1 MKCWTCFLVASLLLL
16 TPRANGQQ
24 LSREQISEKL
34 ERDGCV
40 TLTEKN
46 VKICK
51 AYYVSDG
58 NSIEALSIRPLP
70 QGKYPGILL
79 TQAPLTL
86 GTVLAQQGFACLSV
100 EQPGFGKSQGKR
112 DFVGPATVKALITG
126 FKKLQREPYVDAKK
140 MGIFGYSR
148 GAIAASLMTL
158 RLGNEIKAAVF
169 GAGAYDFRKAYDE
182 VTIAGIRKNMEA
194 ETGMTEK
201 AIKERSPVLQMKKLK
216 SPVLILHSEKD
227 ENVSVNQALLLRDRL
242 TSLGKDFEIQLS
254 PTGKHGFLN
263 GDFVSTVVDFFNRR
277 LKGISRRESTK
288 QARYWGY
295 LLQKFSLYAKILPY
309 GL

>member
-1 MKCWTCFLVASLLLL
+1 MKCCTYFFIATILLPASYA
-16 TPRANGQQ
+16 PAQQ
-24 LSREQISEKL
+24 LSREQIIERLEK
-34 ERDGCV
+34 DGCV

-51 AYYVSDG
+51 AYYLSDG
-58 NSIEALSIRPLP
+58 NSIEALSIRPLAE
-70 QGKYPGILL
+70 GKYPGILL

-86 GTVLAQQGFACLSV
+86 ATMLAQQGFACLSV

-112 DFVGPATVKALITG
+112 DFVGPATVQALMTG
-126 FKKLQREPYVDAKK
+126 FKKLQREPYVDSRK

-158 RLGNEIKAAVF
+158 RLGNEVKAAVF

-182 VTIAGIRKNMEA
+182 VTIAGIRKNMEV

-201 AIKERSPVLQMKKLK
+201 AVKERSPVLHVKKLK

-227 ENVSVNQALLLRDRL
+227 ENVPVSQALLLRDRL
-242 TSLGKDFEIQLS
+242 TSLGRDFEIKLS
-254 PTGKHGFLN
+254 PTGKHGFLD
-263 GDFVSTVVDFFNRR
+263 GDFVSTVVEFFNRR
-277 LKGISRRESTK
+277 LKSNSGEPA
-288 QARYWGY
+288 QPPAN
-295 LLQKFSLYAKILPY
+295 QD
-309 GL
+309 

>member
-1 MKCWTCFLVASLLLL
+1 MKCCPYLLLATFLLL
-16 TPRANGQQ
+16 TPRATAQQ
-24 LSREQISEKL
+24 LSREQIIERL

-51 AYYVSDG
+51 AYYLSDG
-58 NSIEALSIRPLP
+58 NSIEALSIRPLAD
-70 QGKYPGILL
+70 GKYPGILL

-86 GTVLAQQGFACLSV
+86 ATILAQQGFACLSV

-112 DFVGPATVKALITG
+112 DFVGPATVKALVTG

-158 RLGNEIKAAVF
+158 RLGNEVKAAVF
-169 GAGAYDFRKAYDE
+169 GAGAYDFKKAYDE
-182 VTIAGIRKNMEA
+182 VTIEGIRKNMEA
-194 ETGMTEK
+194 ETGMTDK

-242 TSLGKDFEIQLS
+242 TSLGKDFEIKLS
-254 PTGKHGFLN
+254 PTGKHGFFD
-263 GDFVSTVVDFFNRR
+263 GDFVSTVAEFFTRR
-277 LKGISRRESTK
+277 LKGISKRT
-288 QARYWGY
+288 AIIPTG
-295 LLQKFSLYAKILPY
+295 
-309 GL
+309 

>member
-1 MKCWTCFLVASLLLL
+1 MKCCAYFLVATFLVL
-16 TPRANGQQ
+16 TPGVTAQQ
-24 LSREQISEKL
+24 LNREQISERL
-34 ERDGCV
+34 EKDGCV

-51 AYYVSDG
+51 AYYLSDG
-58 NSIEALSIRPLP
+58 NSIEALSIRPVLE
-70 QGKYPGILL
+70 GKYPGILL

-86 GTVLAQQGFACLSV
+86 SMILAQQGFACLSV

-112 DFVGPATVKALITG
+112 DFVGPATVKALIRG
-126 FKKLQREPYVDAKK
+126 FKKLQREPNVDAKK

-158 RLGNEIKAAVF
+158 RLGDEVKAAVF
-169 GAGAYDFRKAYDE
+169 GAGAYDFKKAYTE
-182 VTIAGIRKNMEA
+182 LTIEGIRKNMEA

-227 ENVSVNQALLLRDRL
+227 ENVPVNQALLLREELRR
-242 TSLGKDFEIQLS
+242 LGKDFEIKLS
-254 PTGKHGFLN
+254 PTGKHGFLD
-263 GDFVSTVVDFFNRR
+263 GDFVSNVVEFFNRR
-277 LKGISRRESTK
+277 LKSGSGK
-288 QARYWGY
+288 N
-295 LLQKFSLYAKILPY
+295 
-309 GL
+309 

>member
-1 MKCWTCFLVASLLLL
+1 MKCCTYFFIAILLLL
-16 TPRANGQQ
+16 TPCATAQQ
-24 LSREQISEKL
+24 LSREQISERL
-34 ERDGCV
+34 EKDGCV

-51 AYYVSDG
+51 AYYLSDG
-58 NSIEALSIRPLP
+58 NSIEALAIRPLAE
-70 QGKYPGILL
+70 GKCPGILL

-86 GTVLAQQGFACLSV
+86 STILAQQGFACLSV

-112 DFVGPATVKALITG
+112 DFVGPATVKALVTG
-126 FKKLQREPYVDAKK
+126 FKKLQREPHVDAGK

-158 RLGNEIKAAVF
+158 RLGKEVKAAVF

-182 VTIAGIRKNMEA
+182 VTIEGIRKNMEG

-216 SPVLILHSEKD
+216 SPVLILHSQKD
-227 ENVSVNQALLLRDRL
+227 ENVPVNQALLLRDRL
-242 TSLGKDFEIQLS
+242 TSLRKDFEIKLS

-263 GDFVSTVVDFFNRR
+263 GDFVSTVIEFFNRR
-277 LKGISRRESTK
+277 LKGISG
-288 QARYWGY
+288 AH
-295 LLQKFSLYAKILPY
+295 
-309 GL
+309 

>member
-1 MKCWTCFLVASLLLL
+1 MKCCTYFFIATFLLL
-16 TPRANGQQ
+16 TPGATAQQ
-24 LSREQISEKL
+24 LSREQISERL
-34 ERDGCV
+34 EKDGCV

-51 AYYVSDG
+51 AYYLSDG
-58 NSIEALSIRPLP
+58 NSIEALSIRPLLE
-70 QGKYPGILL
+70 GKYPGILL

-86 GTVLAQQGFACLSV
+86 ATILAQQGFACLSV

-126 FKKLQREPYVDAKK
+126 FKKLQREPNVDAKK

-158 RLGNEIKAAVF
+158 RLGNDVKAAVF
-169 GAGAYDFRKAYDE
+169 GAGAYDFKKAYDE
-182 VTIAGIRKNMEA
+182 VTIEGIRKNMEA

-227 ENVSVNQALLLRDRL
+227 ENVPVNQALLLRDEL
-242 TSLGKDFEIQLS
+242 TKLKKDFEIKLS
-254 PTGKHGFLN
+254 PTGKHGFLDGN
-263 GDFVSTVVDFFNRR
+263 FISTVVEFFNRR
-277 LKGISRRESTK
+277 LKGISGK
-288 QARYWGY
+288 
-295 LLQKFSLYAKILPY
+295 L
-309 GL
+309 

>member
-1 MKCWTCFLVASLLLL
+1 MKSGIYFFIAVFLWL
-16 TPRANGQQ
+16 TPCATAQQ
-24 LSREQISEKL
+24 LSREQIL
-34 ERDGCV
+34 ERLEKEGCV

-46 VKICK
+46 VRICK
-51 AYYVSDG
+51 AHYLSDG
-58 NSIEALSIRPLP
+58 NSIEALSVRPLSE
-70 QGKYPGILL
+70 GKYPGILL

-86 GTVLAQQGFACLSV
+86 TTMLVQQGFACLSV

-112 DFVGPATVKALITG
+112 DFVGPATVDALITG
-126 FKKLQREPYVDAKK
+126 FRRLQREPHVDAKR

-158 RLGNEIKAAVF
+158 RLGSDVKAAVF

-182 VTIAGIRKNMEA
+182 ITIGGIRRNMEA

-227 ENVSVNQALLLRDRL
+227 ENVPVSQALLLRDRL
-242 TSLGKDFEIQLS
+242 TSLRKDFEIKLS
-254 PTGKHGFLN
+254 PTGKHGWMD
-263 GDFVSTVVDFFNRR
+263 GEFVSAVVEFFNRR
-277 LKGISRRESTK
+277 LKRSRPSTK
-288 QARYWGY
+288 PAP
-295 LLQKFSLYAKILPY
+295 AN
-309 GL
+309 